1 MIRINRCMKG
11 RIVRHFHSRR
21 RTPMKRASESHYP
34 FFPRMKRSQFQG
46 IFVGFCSR
54 VDKER
59 PIIRIPRQLTQLIS
73 QSFLQLIYDRIRI
86 KHQLLQ
92 LLTHALHQIR
102 MRMFHRN
109 HGMSAIQIKIGL
121 PLLVIYLTAFSPYDI
136 HGKNRIHI
144 KQFHHPLHFTI

>member
-1 MIRINRCMKG
+1 MMN
-11 RIVRHFHSRR
+11 
-21 RTPMKRASESHYP
+21 E
-34 FFPRMKRSQFQG
+34 SQFQG

-59 PIIRIPRQLTQLIS
+59 PIIRIPRQLTLLIS

-121 PLLVIYLTAFSPYDI
+121 PLLVIYLTTFFPLRYSREKPNTHQTVPSSFTFYDI
-136 HGKNRIHI
+136 ACGKVIPSCRISFHLHSCHI
-144 KQFHHPLHFTI
+144 AYACRWEGLIK